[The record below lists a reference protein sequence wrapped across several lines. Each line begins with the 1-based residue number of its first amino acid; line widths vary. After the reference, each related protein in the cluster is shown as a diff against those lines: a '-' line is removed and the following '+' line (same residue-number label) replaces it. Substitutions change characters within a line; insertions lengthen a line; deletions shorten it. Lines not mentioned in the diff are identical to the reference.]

1 MRTRRERG
9 WCGDPPERGSPHRE
23 RRLQRPGGGGIGPPA
38 ERRRHR
44 VERRRSVDDLVGD
57 EGLLDPDPVDRR
69 LHDRGAVRANGDL
82 AGAQDDHN
90 GGALE
95 HGWLQSHSAHD
106 GQTPQPERP
115 DEC

>member
-38 ERRRHR
+38 EWRRHR
-44 VERRRSVDDLVGD
+44 VERRRLVEDLVGD
-57 EGLLDPDPVDRR
+57 EGLLVPDGVDRR
-69 LHDRGAVRANGDL
+69 LDEGRPVEVDDEL
-82 AGAQDDHN
+82 ARSQDDHD
-90 GGALE
+90 GGGCE